1 MYMPWKQTTP
11 MEQKIEFI
19 CECRSGKYTITDLCE
34 NFGISRPTAYK
45 LISRFENMGFDGLRE
60 SSRAP
65 RNHPNQ
71 TSKKITASILN
82 LKKKYP
88 CWGAKKIRV
97 LLFNELPNEDIPS
110 VVTVHNILGSREDMA
125 GGYSLQ
131 KGEHILRSNIKFDY
145 SDVNDTMEFIQQCI
159 VPCGVL
165 RHHTRKA
172 SDTFHKN

>member
-1 MYMPWKQTTP
+1 MSTHFFTN
-11 MEQKIEFI
+11 
-19 CECRSGKYTITDLCE
+19 RD
-34 NFGISRPTAYK
+34 
-45 LISRFENMGFDGLRE
+45 D
-60 SSRAP
+60 SS
-65 RNHPNQ
+65 
-71 TSKKITASILN
+71 L
-82 LKKKYP
+82 LKKFEGALEHGYGKGTSFTKLKGHRLHFFSRIYSQKMKYP
-88 CWGAKKIRV
+88 RWGAKKIRV